1 MTKQM
6 ERLDE
11 EERVTEKFWWGR
23 AECIRL
29 DGSYA
34 QTYFADRIAENINC
48 SVPQDSAAGRSLSFA
63 HSTSR
68 RIRLWPAME

>member
-1 MTKQM
+1 M

-23 AECIRL
+23 AGRIRL

-34 QTYFADRIAENINC
+34 QTYFADRIAESIKG
-48 SVPQDSAAGRSLSFA
+48 SVPRASASGR
-63 HSTSR
+63 
-68 RIRLWPAME
+68 